1 MPKTTKKEFEMFKAE
16 VKEAI
21 DNWGLYGWEVSI
33 RHANDPESPN
43 ALAVCNADLPGRF
56 SIISLSTTIS
66 ENEARERI
74 PGSGFHEAAE
84 LLLMPL
90 YILASDRFATQDQ
103 IDGARHD
110 IIRRLEHAHF
120 KNP

>member
-1 MPKTTKKEFEMFKAE
+1 MPKTTKKEFEVFKQE
-16 VKEAI
+16 VEEAI
-21 DNWGLYGWEVSI
+21 DHWGLYGWEVSI
-33 RHANDPESPN
+33 RHAIDPERPN
-43 ALAVCNADLPGRF
+43 SLAVCNADLSGRF
-56 SIISLSTTIS
+56 SIITLSTHIS
-66 ENEARERI
+66 ENEARDRI

-90 YILASDRFATQDQ
+90 YILANDRFATQDQ
-103 IDGARHD
+103 IDEARHD